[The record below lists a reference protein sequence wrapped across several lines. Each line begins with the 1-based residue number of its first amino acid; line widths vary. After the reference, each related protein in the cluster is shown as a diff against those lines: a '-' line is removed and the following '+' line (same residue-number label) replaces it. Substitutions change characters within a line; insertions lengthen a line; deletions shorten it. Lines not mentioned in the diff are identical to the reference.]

1 MATLQYPLE
10 HQDDAIG
17 RISFEA
23 FEEPQIAA
31 QLMDLTI
38 PTTETVGGGGQED
51 EARRRNSTESVGGR
65 RLGDIL
71 ADALPGDIQAF
82 TGALGGTSTSANST
96 RTSQGRVNLYMPQ
109 AVQIQ
114 DLASYDNSFNLGP
127 LGGAIVGGVNNAQS
141 IINAAST
148 DGGIS
153 GFISKIAGN
162 NGGDMA
168 ALAAL
173 EAAKYGPGAI
183 GGAAGGIGGLIG
195 GAVISAGIIPAATVL
210 GRVTTNP
217 NTRTIFKSVPIR
229 QFQFTFD
236 LIPSSKREADEIRKI
251 IEFFRLNIDPEAF
264 GLGGTIGLK
273 FPNTF
278 DIKLSYRNREIPGVK
293 FLTCYLQ
300 NFGATYNQNGGSM
313 HEDGNWNSV
322 QVSLGFTEIRALN
335 KQDIRGGY

>member
-38 PTTETVGGGGQED
+38 PTNEQVGYNEGQVDPALAAAAGIGSASTTVTVGD
-51 EARRRNSTESVGGR
+51 F
-65 RLGDIL
+65 LG
-71 ADALPGDIQAF
+71 F

-114 DLASYDNSFNLGP
+114 DLASYDNSYNLGP

-153 GFISKIAGN
+153 SFISKMAGN

-173 EAAKYGPGAI
+173 EAAKYIPTAAGAI
-183 GGAAGGIGGLIG
+183 AGGTGGAIAGAITT
-195 GAVISAGIIPAATVL
+195 AGILPAATVL

-236 LIPSSKREADEIRKI
+236 LIPSSKREADEIRNI
-251 IEFFRLNIDPEAF
+251 IKFFRLNIYPEAF

-278 DIKLSYRNREIPGVK
+278 DIKISYRNKEIPGVK

-335 KQDIRGGY
+335 KQDIQGGY